1 MRRILAALTLLLGV
15 ILIAPVGSTAAYLT
29 QTTSAPVGTLTL
41 PSFGAGFADESLTIT
56 LPPGAWQV
64 VDIPVV
70 NANAATTTWGLRIRL
85 DGTPEE
91 TAALRSAVALD
102 SIIVDCGVRSWSDF
116 ESSVTVAGK
125 VGPGYRYPSEPSL
138 LAGAD
143 TATATFYF
151 LNTGTATEALEVP
164 FTLEIIS
171 AEPAGWQRGAL
182 WDSPR
187 TDHCQSSFDP
197 DAGSSIPGRIAVR
210 SISGAFVIPPAG

>member
-1 MRRILAALTLLLGV
+1 MRRTLAALALLLGV
-15 ILIAPVGSTAAYLT
+15 ILVAPIGSTAAYLT
-29 QTTSAPVGTLTL
+29 QTTTSPVGTLTL
-41 PSFGAGFADESLTIT
+41 PSFGAGFADGSLTIA

-91 TAALRSAVALD
+91 NAALRSAVALD

-138 LAGAD
+138 LAAAD

-151 LNTGTATEALEVP
+151 LNTGTTEALEVP

-187 TDHCQSSFDP
+187 ENYCQSSFDT
-197 DAGSSIPGRIAVR
+197 DAGSSIPGRTAVR
-210 SISGAFVIPPAG
+210 SISGAFVLPPAG

>member
-1 MRRILAALTLLLGV
+1 MRRTLAALALLLGV
-15 ILIAPVGSTAAYLT
+15 ILVAPIGSTAAYLT
-29 QTTSAPVGTLTL
+29 QATTSPVGTLTL

-85 DGTPEE
+85 DGAPEQN
-91 TAALRSAVALD
+91 AALRSAVMLD
-102 SIIVDCGVRSWSDF
+102 SIIVDCAARSWSDF
-116 ESSVTVAGK
+116 ESTVTVAGK

-143 TATATFYF
+143 TASATLYL
-151 LNTGTATEALEVP
+151 LNTGTTAEALEVP

-187 TDHCQSSFDP
+187 ENYCQSTFDP
-197 DAGSSIPGRIAVR
+197 DAGSSIPGRTAVR